1 MEHTR
6 GIDRSAEPTGSATD
20 PVPIPDQLSWMRQFP
35 LDSAL
40 LLFDRESGTNVL
52 CEGPETA
59 HLRQL
64 APRVVQFG
72 ITNQC
77 NLTCSFCSRD
87 PEAESGWNAEDAFRM
102 LAGLAQA
109 GVLEV
114 AFGGGEPW
122 AFRGF
127 ADLIRRLYDETPLAV
142 SFTTNGIALTRA
154 RLHAIRGRYGQC
166 RLSLY
171 DDNDWPRR
179 VALLADTGARFG
191 VNYLV
196 TPARMAEL
204 EAVVLR
210 LVGLGCRDVLLLSY
224 NGSDAALHLNPSHSR
239 QLADRT
245 RVLARALVGRASL
258 KLDVCWGDRLEAVP
272 RLFERHDCGAGRE
285 FVVLTS
291 DRCLMPCSFHHQ
303 KLQARTAGDV
313 MDIWRNQQD
322 LLGAPSRV
330 PGCARAPGFGL
341 SRLQVTQ

>member
-1 MEHTR
+1 
-6 GIDRSAEPTGSATD
+6 
-20 PVPIPDQLSWMRQFP
+20 MRQFP
-35 LDSAL
+35 LDRAL

-59 HLRQL
+59 HLRQR

-77 NLTCSFCSRD
+77 NLACSFCSRD
-87 PEAESGWNAEDAFRM
+87 PAAESGWTADDAFRM
-102 LAGLAQA
+102 LAGLAEA

-127 ADLIRRLYDETPLAV
+127 ADLVRRLYDETPLAV
-142 SFTTNGIALTRA
+142 SFTTNGLALTSA
-154 RLHAIRGRYGQC
+154 RLDAIRGRYGQC

-171 DDNDWPRR
+171 EDNEWPRT
-179 VALLADTGARFG
+179 VALLADAGARFG

-204 EAVVLR
+204 DTVVLR
-210 LVGLGCRDVLLLSY
+210 LVGLGCRDILLLSY
-224 NGSDAALHLNPSHSR
+224 NGPDAALHLDSAQSR
-239 QLADRT
+239 ELTDRT
-245 RVLARALVGRASL
+245 RLLARALAGRASL
-258 KLDVCWGDRLEAVP
+258 KLDVCWGNRLEAVP
-272 RLFERHDCGAGRE
+272 RLFQRDDCGAGRE

-291 DRCLMPCSFHHQ
+291 DGNVMPCSFHHQ
-303 KLQARTAGDV
+303 KLPARTASEV
-313 MDIWRNQQD
+313 MDIWRDRQD
-322 LLGAPSRV
+322 LLASPSRI

-341 SRLQVTQ
+341 SRLQVAQ